1 MSVNSATVFE
11 FESQSGS
18 DVGRVRKVNEDS
30 VLEAAQNHLWVVA
43 DGMGGHAAGDFA
55 SQTIVAAMDSIG
67 LAASYE
73 DLQHKTADRLVL
85 ANQKIRDHADALQRG
100 TIGSTLVALLT
111 YEDRFMC
118 HWSGDSRIYL
128 LRAGHLEQVTRDHT
142 EVQALLD
149 SGTITAQQALTWPR
163 RNVITRAIGVTL
175 DPEVEM
181 IEGRLQNQDLF
192 LLCSDGLTE
201 YFESEE
207 LSQVLN
213 KQEWG
218 LAAKINYLISQANER
233 GGKDNISVVLVRAT
247 KTGRAEADG
256 DSQLPE
262 FEDLL

>member
-1 MSVNSATVFE
+1 MSARSAPVFE
-11 FESQSGS
+11 FESTSGS

-30 VLEAAQNHLWVVA
+30 VLEATQNHLWVVA

-55 SQTIVAAMDSIG
+55 SQTIVAAMDDIG
-67 LAASYE
+67 IPTSYD
-73 DLQHKTADRLVL
+73 DLQHKMTHCLGQ
-85 ANQKIRDHADALQRG
+85 ANQKIRNHADDLRRG

-111 YEDRFMC
+111 FEDRFMC

-128 LRAGHLEQVTRDHT
+128 LRDGRLEQVTRDHT

-149 SGTITAQQALTWPR
+149 SGTITAEQAVTWPR

-207 LSQVLN
+207 LSQVLI
-213 KQEWG
+213 KQDWG
-218 LAAKINYLISQANER
+218 LAAKIDYLISQANER
-233 GGKDNISVVLVRAT
+233 GGKDNVSVVLVRAT
-247 KTGRAEADG
+247 KTGRPEADG

-262 FEDLL
+262 FEDLP